1 MSVARPLISLALLSL
16 LAAALTACG
25 SSAGALGAG
34 PSAVHASAPTT
45 DALPPADQITG
56 LHVLRVSA
64 FPTNRVAPFEVTAT
78 GTAWV
83 QSFYAA
89 ILALKPYPPNWVA
102 FCPLDAGVS
111 YQLTFLRHETVAVH
125 AVFSGG
131 CPTVTLRGE
140 ALRVSDYMGFCQ
152 LLADALGVPRSDVG
166 VLGQALD
173 TAPANG
179 PFAPT
184 PTPSP
189 TP

>member
-1 MSVARPLISLALLSL
+1 MPVAKPLISVALLSL
-16 LAAALTACG
+16 LAVALTACG
-25 SSAGALGAG
+25 SSAYASIPAG
-34 PSAVHASAPTT
+34 
-45 DALPPADQITG
+45 DALPPANQITG

-64 FPTNRVAPFEVTAT
+64 FPTNRVAPFEVTTT

-89 ILALKPYPPNWVA
+89 MLALKPYPPNWAA

-111 YQLTFLRHETVAVH
+111 YQLTFLRHETVAVQ

-140 ALRVSDYMGFCQ
+140 ALRVSDYVGFCH

-166 VLGQALD
+166 VLGQTID
-173 TAPANG
+173 TAPVNG

-184 PTPSP
+184 PTPPP